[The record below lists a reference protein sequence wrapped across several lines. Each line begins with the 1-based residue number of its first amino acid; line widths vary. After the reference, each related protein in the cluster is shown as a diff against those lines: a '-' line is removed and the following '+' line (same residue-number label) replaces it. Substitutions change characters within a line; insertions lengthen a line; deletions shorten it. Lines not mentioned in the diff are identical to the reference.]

1 MRLLGIMAASS
12 RRPNMPHT
20 LDTLQMA
27 LLSVCRDSR
36 EPLHS
41 LHAHAEDWLARP
53 LGSDE
58 VESAIR
64 AMERDGLIAAFR
76 LEAAR
81 WVAVRTDNLSAPV
94 ELRFLATPAG
104 TEAAAV
110 AWQQF
115 FSE

>member
-1 MRLLGIMAASS
+1 
-12 RRPNMPHT
+12 MPHD

-36 EPLHS
+36 EPIHT

-58 VESAIR
+58 IEAAIG
-64 AMERDGLIAAFR
+64 AMERAGLITAYR
-76 LEAAR
+76 REAAG
-81 WVAVRTDNLSAPV
+81 WVAVRSGSIGRSA
-94 ELRFLATPAG
+94 ELRFRATPAG
-104 TEAAAV
+104 AEAAAA
-110 AWQQF
+110 AWQRF

>member
-1 MRLLGIMAASS
+1 
-12 RRPNMPHT
+12 MPDT

-36 EPLHS
+36 EPLHT

-53 LGSDE
+53 VGSDE

-64 AMERDGLIAAFR
+64 ALERDGLIAAFR
-76 LEAAR
+76 LEAAL
-81 WVAVRTDNLSAPV
+81 WVAVRPDSLSVPV
-94 ELRFLATPAG
+94 DLRFLATPAG
-104 TEAAAV
+104 AEAAAA
-110 AWQQF
+110 AWHEF

>member
-1 MRLLGIMAASS
+1 
-12 RRPNMPHT
+12 MPDS

-58 VESAIR
+58 VDAAIR
-64 AMERDGLIAAFR
+64 AMERGGLITAFR
-76 LEAAR
+76 FEGTQ
-81 WVAVRTDNLSAPV
+81 WVAVRTDTVSAPV

-104 TEAAAV
+104 TEAATA

-115 FSE
+115 FAE

>member
-1 MRLLGIMAASS
+1 
-12 RRPNMPHT
+12 MPDT

-27 LLSVCRDSR
+27 LLSICRDSR
-36 EPLHS
+36 EPLHT

-53 LGSDE
+53 LGSEE
-58 VESAIR
+58 VEAAIR

-76 LEAAR
+76 REAAE
-81 WVAVRTDNLSAPV
+81 WVAVRPGGISAPA
-94 ELRFLATPAG
+94 ELRFLATRAG
-104 TEAAAV
+104 TEAAAA